1 MAGVGHGHGAS
12 GTNAVNVSSSSSSNA
27 SASLLF
33 PRGPNSV
40 SSLVRLALSSNF
52 PGGLLSTAQSYPSL
66 SNTLSSLS
74 SVASHA
80 VSMAGASSTNLHHA
94 HGGAGAGQGG
104 HQQTSSSSSH
114 GLSQA
119 LSMSLTG
126 SSDSEQVSLEDFL
139 ESCRA
144 GTLLAELEDDD
155 ELPEP
160 DEDDN
165 EDDDENEDD
174 EDFEEV
180 TEEDGGGGVSSLVG
194 GAGDGSGAGSRHV
207 TGNTKRRSWDDEF
220 VLKRQFSALI
230 PAFDPRPGRT
240 NVHQTS
246 DLEIPPPGAAEGAQ
260 GAEAVITTSS
270 SPSSSGLS
278 ATGQQLQQQSVIQ
291 SMDVEADADLVPQPK
306 LHLVLRGPCL
316 PNIPDVEIELTDS
329 DWTVFKAVQKLIQAS
344 ALGTRQEKLRR
355 IWEPTYTLVYKELK
369 DEAGAVVVVGP
380 STGGAMGDAAGQRRL
395 MDDELFLPDF
405 DVNTQTSN
413 TVGSCS
419 VGDVLLLLR
428 QLYVLSSRPPAAG
441 EQSDVEQQQL
451 QHQSHHSPTIFIPLE
466 EFSSKKVTN
475 KLMQQLSDPLVV
487 SSGALPAWCEQLL
500 TVCPILIPFETRQMY
515 FHANAFGTSR

>member
-1 MAGVGHGHGAS
+1 
-12 GTNAVNVSSSSSSNA
+12 
-27 SASLLF
+27 
-33 PRGPNSV
+33 
-40 SSLVRLALSSNF
+40 
-52 PGGLLSTAQSYPSL
+52 
-66 SNTLSSLS
+66 
-74 SVASHA
+74 
-80 VSMAGASSTNLHHA
+80 
-94 HGGAGAGQGG
+94 
-104 HQQTSSSSSH
+104 
-114 GLSQA
+114 
-119 LSMSLTG
+119 
-126 SSDSEQVSLEDFL
+126 
-139 ESCRA
+139 
-144 GTLLAELEDDD
+144 
-155 ELPEP
+155 
-160 DEDDN
+160 
-165 EDDDENEDD
+165 
-174 EDFEEV
+174 
-180 TEEDGGGGVSSLVG
+180 
-194 GAGDGSGAGSRHV
+194 V

-278 ATGQQLQQQSVIQ
+278 ATGQQLQQQSIIQ

-344 ALGTRQEKLRR
+344 AMGTRQEKLRR

-369 DEAGAVVVVGP
+369 DEAGAVVGP
-380 STGGAMGDAAGQRRL
+380 ATGAMGDASGQRRL

-428 QLYVLSSRPPAAG
+428 QLYVLSSRPPAPG

-475 KLMQQLSDPLVV
+475 KLTQQLSDPLVV

-500 TVCPILIPFETRQMY
+500 TVCPILVPFETRQMY

>member
-1 MAGVGHGHGAS
+1 MAGAGGHGAS
-12 GTNAVNVSSSSSSNA
+12 GTNAVNASSSSSSNA
-27 SASLLF
+27 SSSLLF

-74 SVASHA
+74 SVATHA

-94 HGGAGAGQGG
+94 HGGASQG

-194 GAGDGSGAGSRHV
+194 WQHE
-207 TGNTKRRSWDDEF
+207 TTK
-220 VLKRQFSALI
+220 
-230 PAFDPRPGRT
+230 
-240 NVHQTS
+240 
-246 DLEIPPPGAAEGAQ
+246 
-260 GAEAVITTSS
+260 
-270 SPSSSGLS
+270 
-278 ATGQQLQQQSVIQ
+278 
-291 SMDVEADADLVPQPK
+291 
-306 LHLVLRGPCL
+306 
-316 PNIPDVEIELTDS
+316 
-329 DWTVFKAVQKLIQAS
+329 
-344 ALGTRQEKLRR
+344 LGRR
-355 IWEPTYTLVYKELK
+355 IRSQE
-369 DEAGAVVVVGP
+369 
-380 STGGAMGDAAGQRRL
+380 
-395 MDDELFLPDF
+395 
-405 DVNTQTSN
+405 
-413 TVGSCS
+413 
-419 VGDVLLLLR
+419 
-428 QLYVLSSRPPAAG
+428 
-441 EQSDVEQQQL
+441 
-451 QHQSHHSPTIFIPLE
+451 TIFR
-466 EFSSKKVTN
+466 F
-475 KLMQQLSDPLVV
+475 D
-487 SSGALPAWCEQLL
+487 SG
-500 TVCPILIPFETRQMY
+500 F
-515 FHANAFGTSR
+515 

>member
-1 MAGVGHGHGAS
+1 MAMTGGHGTS
-12 GTNAVNVSSSSSSNA
+12 GTNAANVSSSSSSNA
-27 SASLLF
+27 TSSLLF

-80 VSMAGASSTNLHHA
+80 VSMAGASSTNLHHG
-94 HGGAGAGQGG
+94 HAGVGQG
-104 HQQTSSSSSH
+104 HQQTSSSH

-180 TEEDGGGGVSSLVG
+180 TEEDGAGGVGSLVG
-194 GAGDGSGAGSRHV
+194 GAGDGSSASRHV

-260 GAEAVITTSS
+260 GAEAVLSS
-270 SPSSSGLS
+270 SSSSSLIMAS
-278 ATGQQLQQQSVIQ
+278 GQHQQHLQS
-291 SMDVEADADLVPQPK
+291 DVEADADLVPQPK
-306 LHLVLRGPCL
+306 LHLVLRGPGL
-316 PNIPDVEIELTDS
+316 PNILDVEIELTDG
-329 DWTVFKAVQKLIQAS
+329 DWTVFKAVQKLIQSS

-355 IWEPTYTLVYKELK
+355 IWEPTYTVVYRELK
-369 DEAGAVVVVGP
+369 DEAGAVVVGP
-380 STGGAMGDAAGQRRL
+380 SAGLNDPNGLGQRRL

-428 QLYVLSSRPPAAG
+428 QLYILSSRPPGPG
-441 EQSDVEQQQL
+441 EQLEVEQQQL
-451 QHQSHHSPTIFIPLE
+451 QHHQSHHSATIFIPLE

-475 KLMQQLSDPLVV
+475 KLTQQLSDPLVV
-487 SSGALPAWCEQLL
+487 SAGALPAWCEQLL
-500 TVCPILIPFETRQMY
+500 TVCPMLVPFETRQMY
-515 FHANAFGTSR
+515 FQATAFGTSR